1 MIGGVLLLILIGAAA
16 GYVATRLMRMPVD
29 LPTAMGIGVLGAVIG
44 GLGLRMLLTVGGWA
58 MAFAL
63 ALLGSLALIWIWQKL
78 SNRR

>member
-16 GYVATRLMRMPVD
+16 GYVATRLMRMPAD

-44 GLGLRMLLTVGGWA
+44 GLGLRMLLTAGGWA
-58 MAFAL
+58 MTFAL

-78 SNRR
+78 SSRR

>member
-44 GLGLRMLLTVGGWA
+44 GLGLRMLLTAGGWA
-58 MAFAL
+58 MTFVL

-78 SNRR
+78 SSRR

>member
-1 MIGGVLLLILIGAAA
+1 MIGGVLLLIVIGAAA

-58 MAFAL
+58 MTFAL

-78 SNRR
+78 SSRR